1 MRLFAGT
8 PFDRP
13 PRCERCNELEENC
26 VCPPPSE
33 PRTPANKQ
41 IARIHV
47 EKRKGGRLMTVI
59 RDLRNEG
66 NHLADLLTD
75 LKSTCGAGGSVKEG
89 LIEIQGDQ
97 LERIGKRLRELG
109 YRVGK

>member
-1 MRLFAGT
+1 
-8 PFDRP
+8 
-13 PRCERCNELEENC
+13 
-26 VCPPPSE
+26 
-33 PRTPANKQ
+33 
-41 IARIHV
+41 
-47 EKRKGGRLMTVI
+47 MTVI

>member
-26 VCPPPSE
+26 VCPPSPE
-33 PRTPANKQ
+33 PRTPASKQ
-41 IARIHV
+41 LARIGV

-89 LIEIQGDQ
+89 TIEIQGDQ
-97 LERIGKRLRELG
+97 QERIGRRLRELG
-109 YRVGK
+109 YRVSK